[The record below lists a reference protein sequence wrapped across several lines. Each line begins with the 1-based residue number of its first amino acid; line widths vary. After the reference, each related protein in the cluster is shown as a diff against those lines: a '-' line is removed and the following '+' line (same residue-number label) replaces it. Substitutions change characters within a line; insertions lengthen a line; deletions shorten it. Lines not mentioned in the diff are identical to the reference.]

1 MSVTRKAAVWTIAS
15 LSALAVVGAVSTA
28 HAIDLNLG
36 NPNPASSLSGETDQ
50 MFTNLVK
57 KKTDGAV
64 DITPHFGGALGYN
77 GRDQYTAA
85 EDGAL
90 AFASTPFDKLVG
102 FAPIYALQSLPFL
115 TPTVAE
121 TKAMFDVAKP
131 FYEKAFNGA
140 NQTLLYGAPWTPQGI
155 WAKKAIRSVA
165 DLKGLKMRTYDVT
178 GLKTFMAA
186 GAAPVQLSWTDV
198 VPALNTNT
206 IEAVLTSDESGVNGK
221 FWEYG
226 VKYFNFLGYSMGISA
241 VTMNSDR
248 YESLTADQQE
258 AIREAAAESEAW
270 AWDKATTRVAANK
283 AIMMK
288 NKADYITDVPAE
300 VIDHLKK
307 SGAPLLQEWKEK
319 MGPESDKILAAFKKK
334 MGTM

>member
-1 MSVTRKAAVWTIAS
+1 MSVMRNAAVWTITS
-15 LSALAVVGAVSTA
+15 LSAVAILGAVNTA
-28 HAIDLNLG
+28 HAIKMNLG
-36 NPNPASSLSGETDQ
+36 NPNPATSLSGETDQ
-50 MFTNLVK
+50 MFTDLVR
-57 KKTDGAV
+57 KKTNGTV
-64 DITPHFGGALGYN
+64 DITPHFGGALGYK

-85 EDGAL
+85 EDGAI
-90 AFASTPFDKLVG
+90 AFASTPFDKIVG

-131 FYEKAFNGA
+131 YYDKAFSGA

-155 WAKKAIRSVA
+155 WAKKRIRSVA
-165 DLKGLKMRTYDVT
+165 DLKGLKMRAYDVT
-178 GLKTFMAA
+178 GLKTFIAA

-198 VPALNTNT
+198 VPALSTNT

-241 VTMNSDR
+241 VTMNRDR
-248 YESLTADQQE
+248 YKSLSADQQK
-258 AIREAAAESEAW
+258 AIRDAAAESEAW
-270 AWDKATTRVAANK
+270 AWEKAKTRVAKNK
-283 AIMMK
+283 AIMLK
-288 NKADYITDVPAE
+288 NKAEYITDVPAQ

-307 SGAPLLQEWKEK
+307 AGAPLLDEWKEK
-319 MGPESDKILAAFKKK
+319 MGPEADEILAAFKKK